1 MTALDEILSVR
12 GAPPPISDELQ
23 TIGQD
28 PVLNSNFKLG
38 EVAAAAHAGVGIAI
52 NDLWELKTGQRQK
65 LKINVRSAAAS
76 LKSNKFI
83 KIQNATGAYDNL
95 IDKDH
100 EFNRQLNGVY
110 RTKDGRWFLP
120 HFGLNHLRDRMLGLL
135 RAHPD
140 NASIAKAV
148 SNWDAQEL
156 ETEIEQRNLC
166 GGMVRTNAEWLGEPH
181 GKVLSSKP
189 VVEIIKIGSSKP
201 EPMPSGQRPLSGIKV
216 LDLTRIL
223 AGPIA
228 ARTLAEHGA
237 DVLMV
242 AAEKTP
248 QVHAYVADT
257 SHGKRSCFLDIAERE
272 DANRLQNLV
281 RTADIFSQGYRPDA
295 MNKRGFGAEELSKIR
310 PGLIY
315 VSISCYG
322 FDGPFSKRGGWEQ
335 VAQIMTGLTTE
346 NSFCAQGAVP
356 KLLPAA
362 ANDYITGYLGA
373 YGALLALAR
382 RAKEGGSYHVKVSL
396 CQTAMTIYRHGKI
409 KDGLTPEELSPDEIG
424 ALTCETNT
432 HLGRAKHLSPIL
444 QMSETSPF
452 WALPTPKLGANA
464 AEWLSA

>member
-1 MTALDEILSVR
+1 MTAFDEILNVR
-12 GAPPPISDELQ
+12 GAQQPASEELQ

-28 PVLNSNFKLG
+28 PVLNSTFKLG
-38 EVAAAAHAGVGIAI
+38 EVAAAAHAGVGIAV
-52 NDLWELKTGQRQK
+52 NDLWEIKTGHRQK
-65 LKINVRSAAAS
+65 IKINVRSAAAT

-83 KIQNATGAYDNL
+83 KIQNANGDFEDL
-95 IDKDH
+95 IDADH
-100 EFNRQLNGVY
+100 EFNRHLNGIY

-120 HFGLNHLRDRMLGLL
+120 HFGLNHLRERMLGLL
-135 RAHPD
+135 RADPD

-148 SNWDAQEL
+148 SKWDAIEL

-166 GGMVRTNAEWLGEPH
+166 GGMVRTNTEWLGEPH
-181 GKVLSSKP
+181 GKILSTKP
-189 VVEIIKIGSSKP
+189 VVEITKIGSSDP
-201 EPMPSGQRPLSGIKV
+201 EPMPAGERPLSGVKA

-257 SHGKRSCFLDIAERE
+257 CHGKRSCFLDITEKE
-272 DANRLQNLV
+272 DANCLQDLV
-281 RTADIFSQGYRPDA
+281 RKADIFSQGYRPGA
-295 MNKRGFGAEELSKIR
+295 MDKLGFGAEELSEIR

-315 VSISCYG
+315 VSINCYG

-335 VAQIMTGLTTE
+335 VAQVMTGLTTE
-346 NSFCAQGAVP
+346 NAVSEQHAVP

-396 CQTAMTIYRHGKI
+396 CQTAMMIYRNGKI
-409 KDGLTPEELSPDEIG
+409 EDGSIPEELSPDEIA

-432 HLGRAKHLSPIL
+432 HLGLAKHLSPIL
-444 QMSETSPF
+444 QLSETSPF
-452 WALPTPKLGANA
+452 WALPTPKLNANA